1 MENIPPQE
9 LENFWKKGKTLY
21 ASLYQFTAPEILQEY
36 NDLELKLKNHTH
48 NRGDIK
54 NSILPTLSAG
64 LADLSNLVFLQSQI
78 ETIRDKLKWDLLNII
93 LSEKLIGIGYET
105 PVKSSDKPQI
115 IPLHIWPQKIK
126 EINWD
131 DSSIL
136 KNGVQFLNIRIIKKL
151 PAKKSTTDK
160 GIILPKAEK
169 KKVGRPS
176 RKKEIIAAY
185 EDLKK
190 AGLIDY
196 SIPLK
201 SHTELIQKNIQKL
214 FPEIKEIKGMKHEVI
229 RRYIGDRFQEDRNNK
244 TSSKL

>member
-9 LENFWKKGKTLY
+9 LENFWKKGKTLD
-21 ASLYQFTAPEILQEY
+21 ASLYEFTAPEIRREY
-36 NDLELKLKNHTH
+36 DALALKRNNQNKNLLE
-48 NRGDIK
+48 NR
-54 NSILPTLSAG
+54 NNLNFSAS
-64 LADLSNLVFLQSQI
+64 LSNLSDTVFLNSQI
-78 ETIRDKLKWDLLNII
+78 DAVCDKLKWNLLDII
-93 LSEKLIGIGYET
+93 LSEKLIGLGYEA
-105 PVKSSDKPQI
+105 PIKSSDKPQI

-136 KNGVQFLNIRIIKKL
+136 KNGVQFLNIRIIKKI
-151 PAKKSTTDK
+151 PVKKSISDK

-169 KKVGRPS
+169 KKIGRPS

-190 AGLIDY
+190 SDRIDY

-201 SHTELIQKNIQKL
+201 SHTELIQKNVQKL
-214 FPEIKEIKGMKHEVI
+214 FPEIKDIAGMKHEAM
-229 RRYIGDRFQEDRNNK
+229 RRYIGERFQKDKNSK